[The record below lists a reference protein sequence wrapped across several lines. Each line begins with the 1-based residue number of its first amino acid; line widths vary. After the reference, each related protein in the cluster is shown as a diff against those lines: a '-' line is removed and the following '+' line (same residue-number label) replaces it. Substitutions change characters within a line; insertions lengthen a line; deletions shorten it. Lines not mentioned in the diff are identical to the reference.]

1 MRIGA
6 PDARPILILPPLFE
20 ELNRTRAF
28 LASVMRRLAESGF
41 GCWLPD
47 LPGTGESELE
57 LRSASWVDWRH
68 AVQGAAN
75 HASRQGG
82 RTVCTVA
89 ARGGCLFDDAV
100 TAAASW
106 RLAPVAGASLSRD
119 LTRAGLVSGTPY
131 GGYSPDPEL
140 VATLE
145 SAAPRPVP
153 ALRTVR
159 LASDTAEADAK
170 LEGPTLWRR
179 SEPGNAPE
187 LSDAI
192 ASDIYEWFQQCAVS

>member
-6 PDARPILILPPLFE
+6 SDARPVLILPPLFE

-41 GCWLPD
+41 GCWLPE

-57 LRSASWVDWRH
+57 LGSVHWTDWRH

-89 ARGGCLFDDAV
+89 VRGGCLLDDAV

-106 RLAPVAGASLSRD
+106 RLAPVTGASLSRD
-119 LTRAGLVSGTPY
+119 LTRAGLVSGSPY
-131 GGYSPDPEL
+131 GGYAPDPEL
-140 VATLE
+140 VASLE
-145 SAAPRPVP
+145 SAAPRVVP

-159 LASDTAEADAK
+159 LASDAAEAEAK
-170 LEGPTLWRR
+170 FEGPALWRR

-187 LSDAI
+187 LAGLI
-192 ASDIYEWFQQCAVS
+192 ASDIYEWFHQCAVS